1 MKYFKFFL
9 WHKAYRTKQME
20 AKVNLLVPVEKY
32 DLTTKNWNPDGWKS
46 FVELENFLQY
56 NANISSLLF
65 YLRSAKYSTYLLK
78 KAWAKIN
85 QLWLSICNIPIS
97 TNYRDQEGSSRI
109 LMRNILFPISLGI
122 EYLIPHITHS
132 SRNSKSDSA

>member
-1 MKYFKFFL
+1 
-9 WHKAYRTKQME
+9 ME

-32 DLTTKNWNPDGWKS
+32 DLTIKNWNPNGWKR
-46 FVELENFLQY
+46 FVELEKFLQY

-85 QLWLSICNIPIS
+85 QLWLSIPMS
-97 TNYRDQEGSSRI
+97 TNYLLSYRDPQGSSWGI
-109 LMRNILFPISLGI
+109 FYSPFP
-122 EYLIPHITHS
+122 
-132 SRNSKSDSA
+132 